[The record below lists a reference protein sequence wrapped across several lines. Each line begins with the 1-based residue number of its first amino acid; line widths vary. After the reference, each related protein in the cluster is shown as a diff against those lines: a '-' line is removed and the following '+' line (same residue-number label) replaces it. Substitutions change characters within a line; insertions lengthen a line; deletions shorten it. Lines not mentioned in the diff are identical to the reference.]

1 MSKSIPEPCFTCGHF
16 IEGAC
21 QRRFQVHI
29 ILADGRGSLR
39 LETVPGSIPKHLE
52 PQVQQMLT
60 KVFGRF
66 LNEVILANPVW
77 KEIAA
82 YQEESPER
90 ATCPARQARKDMGP
104 SLTCIPGGKPLEG

>member
-29 ILADGRGSLR
+29 ILADGRGNLR

-52 PQVQQMLT
+52 PLVQQMLT

-90 ATCPARQARKDMGP
+90 SLCPARQARKDMGP
-104 SLTCIPGGKPLEG
+104 FLTCIPGGKPLEG